1 MKRKNKKKSIYE
13 INVSSGSRLETIILR
28 NHN

>member
-1 MKRKNKKKSIYE
+1 LKKKSIYE